1 MILQKL
7 LGFDPKT
14 MRKRTEVVAGA
25 TTFLTMCYILAV
37 NPTILSTTGMD
48 RGALF
53 TSTAI
58 ATAIATL
65 LLAFMAKLPFAQAP
79 SMGLNA
85 FFAYTLCQAMGYS
98 WQQSL
103 AIMLIEGIVF
113 LLITFINVREAIL
126 NAIPENLRH
135 AISVGIGMFIAFI
148 GLKNAGIIVS
158 SPATFV
164 TLGKFT
170 PAAILG
176 VIAILLSGVLM
187 ARKVKGALFVSII
200 ATTVIGIPLG
210 VTEIPS
216 HWIPV
221 SMPQSLS
228 PIFCQFDFSGIIN
241 FRTLMVVISLLLV
254 NIFDTVG
261 TLVGLAY
268 KTNIVRPDGTIPK
281 IKEAMMSDAIGTTC
295 GAFLGSSTL
304 TTYVESASGIAEGGR
319 SGLTSFT
326 TGILFIVALFLSPL
340 FMLIPSAATSGALV
354 LVGVLMLDSV
364 KRLNLADVSEAFPV
378 FITIITM
385 VLCYSIADGICL
397 GILSFVILKLCTG
410 KWKQVNMTLVILSLI
425 FIANFILG

>member
-58 ATAIATL
+58 AAAIATL

-103 AIMLIEGIVF
+103 AIMLIEGTVF

-228 PIFCQFDFSGIIN
+228 PIFCQFDFSGLIN

-364 KRLNLADVSEAFPV
+364 KRLNLADVSEAFPA
-378 FITIITM
+378 FITMITM

-425 FIANFILG
+425 FIANFIFG

>member
-58 ATAIATL
+58 AAAIATL

-158 SPATFV
+158 SHATFV

-364 KRLNLADVSEAFPV
+364 KRLNLADVSEAFPA
-378 FITIITM
+378 FITMITM

>member
-58 ATAIATL
+58 AAAIATL

-200 ATTVIGIPLG
+200 ATTVIGIPLA

-364 KRLNLADVSEAFPV
+364 KRLNQADVSEAFPV

>member
-58 ATAIATL
+58 AAAIATL

-187 ARKVKGALFVSII
+187 ARKVKGALFVGII

>member
-58 ATAIATL
+58 AAAIATL

-228 PIFCQFDFSGIIN
+228 PIFCQFDFSGLIN

-364 KRLNLADVSEAFPV
+364 KRLNLADVSEAFPA
-378 FITIITM
+378 FITMITM

-410 KWKQVNMTLVILSLI
+410 KRKQVNMTLVILSLI
-425 FIANFILG
+425 FIANFIFG

>member
-364 KRLNLADVSEAFPV
+364 KRLNQADVSEAFPV

>member
-58 ATAIATL
+58 AAAIATL

-228 PIFCQFDFSGIIN
+228 PIFCQFDFSDIIN

>member
-1 MILQKL
+1 MILQKV

-58 ATAIATL
+58 AAAIATL

-268 KTNIVRPDGTIPK
+268 KTNIVRPDGAIPK

-378 FITIITM
+378 FITMITM

>member
-58 ATAIATL
+58 AAAIATL

-228 PIFCQFDFSGIIN
+228 PIFCQFDFSGLIN

-304 TTYVESASGIAEGGR
+304 TTYVED
-319 SGLTSFT
+319 
-326 TGILFIVALFLSPL
+326 
-340 FMLIPSAATSGALV
+340 AAA
-354 LVGVLMLDSV
+354 
-364 KRLNLADVSEAFPV
+364 
-378 FITIITM
+378 
-385 VLCYSIADGICL
+385 
-397 GILSFVILKLCTG
+397 
-410 KWKQVNMTLVILSLI
+410 
-425 FIANFILG
+425 

>member
-58 ATAIATL
+58 AAAIATL

-158 SPATFV
+158 STATFV

-228 PIFCQFDFSGIIN
+228 PIFCQFDFSGLIN

-304 TTYVESASGIAEGGR
+304 TTYVESASGIAEGGH

-364 KRLNLADVSEAFPV
+364 KRLNLADVSEAFPA
-378 FITIITM
+378 FITMITM

-425 FIANFILG
+425 FIANFIFG

>member
-1 MILQKL
+1 MILQKV

-58 ATAIATL
+58 AAAIATL

-148 GLKNAGIIVS
+148 GLKNAGIIMS

-268 KTNIVRPDGTIPK
+268 KTNIVRPDGAIPK

-378 FITIITM
+378 FITMITM